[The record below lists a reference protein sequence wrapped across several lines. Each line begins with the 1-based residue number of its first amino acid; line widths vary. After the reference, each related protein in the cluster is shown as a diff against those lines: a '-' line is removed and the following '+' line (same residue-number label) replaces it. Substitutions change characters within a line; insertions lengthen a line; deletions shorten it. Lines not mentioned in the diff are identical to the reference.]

1 MSSNEICLKLAA
13 NKERLTRKY
22 NIKTIA
28 LFGSHARNE
37 QKEDSDIDILVEFTK
52 NIGIRF
58 IDLADE
64 LETIFGKKVD
74 LVSKNGLK
82 NKYLEQIYSDL
93 RYV

>member
-1 MSSNEICLKLAA
+1 MSSNEICLKLATH
-13 NKERLTRKY
+13 KERLIRKY

-37 QKEDSDIDILVEFTK
+37 QTEDSDIDILVEFTK
-52 NIGIRF
+52 NIGIKF
-58 IDLADE
+58 IDLADD

-82 NKYLEQIYSDL
+82 NKYYQQIYSDL
-93 RYV
+93 KYV

>member
-1 MSSNEICLKLAA
+1 
-13 NKERLTRKY
+13 
-22 NIKTIA
+22 
-28 LFGSHARNE
+28 
-37 QKEDSDIDILVEFTK
+37 LVEFTK